1 MIETA
6 SRQIFPAL
14 PPHLAQQKL
23 LQSLGRQQRGLMNEL
38 CYGVG
43 ARSALRL
50 GFFTA
55 FPFAE
60 AGYVGG
66 YLVLN
71 GVGRPLEFH
80 CTTPVKPTR
89 AQEILYGPTLKP
101 YLFGEQMGPALLAKA
116 KAPVQLIFVAQWESL
131 ALATAVDEPVAL
143 VLPAKKNGTSGLQL
157 PGGRPLFESSTI
169 SAGPNPEPET
179 GPTTVAVSLLPQREE
194 LLIGCNRLVV
204 AQTNPDVTAKVRQL
218 LSPWAETFDLSEP
231 FDRIRAAIEEAV
243 RRG

>member
-1 MIETA
+1 
-6 SRQIFPAL
+6 
-14 PPHLAQQKL
+14 
-23 LQSLGRQQRGLMNEL
+23 MNEV
-38 CYGVG
+38 CHGVG
-43 ARSALRL
+43 TRSALRL

-55 FPFAE
+55 VPFAE
-60 AGYVGG
+60 AGYIGG

-131 ALATAVDEPVAL
+131 ALATAVEEPVVL
-143 VLPAKKNGTSGLQL
+143 VLPAKRNGTGSSQLSGV
-157 PGGRPLFESSTI
+157 PGAAEERTI
-169 SAGPNPEPET
+169 TAGEIPTEDTGSA
-179 GPTTVAVSLLPQREE
+179 VSQVSLLPPRDE
-194 LLIGCNRLVV
+194 LALGRNRLVV
-204 AQTNPDVTAKVRQL
+204 AQTAPDVSNKVRQL

-231 FDRIRAAIEEAV
+231 FVRIRAAIEEAL